1 MNGQNVVGLKDKDTA
16 KVIDE
21 GGQTVTITFV
31 PSYLFEHMIK
41 K

>member
-1 MNGQNVVGLKDKDTA
+1 MNGQNVVGIKDKEIA
-16 KVIDE
+16 KIIDE
-21 GGQTVTITFV
+21 GGQTVTITVV